1 MRNAEKVLAI
11 IRERGK
17 RGLPLEDAYR
27 QLFNPDLYL
36 RAYGRISR
44 NAGALTQGA
53 TSETA
58 DEMSLEKIG
67 LIIEAVRYER
77 YRWTPVRRTH
87 IPKRNGK
94 TRPLGIP
101 TWSDKLLQEV
111 IRSLLEAYYE
121 PQLSDHAHGFRPN
134 RGCHTALQE
143 VQHTWRGAKWFI
155 EGDIKGCFD
164 NIDHQVLV
172 SILGEKIHDN
182 RFLRLIENL
191 LKAGYLE
198 DWKRFPTFS
207 GTPQGGIVSPIL
219 ANIYLDRLDK
229 FVETVLLPAYNRGK
243 ARKTNLEYARVSH
256 QRRGHRQAGRVN
268 EAKAC
273 LRQMR
278 ALPSK
283 NQHDPAYRRLRYVR
297 YADDFLLGFAGP
309 KAEAQDIKAELTR
322 FLREQLKLELSPEK
336 TLITHATQEKARF
349 LGYDI
354 ASQRVDDKIGP
365 RNRRSNN
372 GSISL
377 RVPAEVVETLCNR
390 YKKAGKPI
398 HRVELTPLSDY
409 HITAH
414 YQSEYRGYVQYYALA
429 QNIGWLDKLRW
440 TMEGSLLKTL
450 ASKHK
455 VTVSRIAQR
464 YRSTVRTPYGLRSC
478 LAVTVEREG
487 KRPLVA
493 RFGGIALRPVPYAI
507 LEDQRVAKPRA
518 PRALLEQRLTA
529 NVCEWCGSTQQV
541 QVHHIRKLADLKEKG
556 RGPVPR
562 WKQVMSAMQRKT
574 LVVCHNCHRDI
585 HAGRPFRNPPFAAN
599 TSGEP
604 DDAKV
609 SSPVRG
615 GAIGKGAE

>member
-17 RGLPLEDAYR
+17 HGLPLEDAYR

-36 RAYGRISR
+36 RAYGKISR
-44 NAGALTQGA
+44 NAGAMTQGA

-58 DEMSLEKIG
+58 DGMSLEKIG
-67 LIIEAVRYER
+67 HIIEAVRYER

-121 PQLSDHAHGFRPN
+121 PQFSEHSHGFRPD

-143 VQHTWRGAKWFI
+143 VQRTWRGTKWLI

-164 NIDHQVLV
+164 NIDHKVLL

-198 DWKRFPTFS
+198 EWKRFPTFS

-219 ANIYLDRLDK
+219 ANIYLDQLDK
-229 FVETVLLPAYNRGK
+229 FVETALLPRFNRGK
-243 ARKTNLEYARVSH
+243 ARKTNTEYARVSH
-256 QRRGHRQAGRVN
+256 QRRWHRNAGRVE

-273 LRQMR
+273 LRQMHT
-278 ALPSK
+278 LPSK

-297 YADDFLLGFAGP
+297 YADDFLLSFAGP
-309 KAEAQDIKAELTR
+309 KAEAQEIKAELR
-322 FLREQLKLELSPEK
+322 QFLHEQLKLELSPEK
-336 TLITHATQEKARF
+336 TLITHATQENARF

-354 ASQRVDDKIGP
+354 ASQKVDDKIGP

-377 RVPAEVVETLCNR
+377 RVPAKVVEALCNR
-390 YKKAGKPI
+390 YKQAGKPI
-398 HRVELTPLSDY
+398 HRMELTPLSDY
-409 HITAH
+409 HITAQ

-429 QNIGWLDKLRW
+429 QNIGWFDKLRW

-455 VTVSRIAQR
+455 VTVSSIARR
-464 YRSTVRTPYGLRSC
+464 YHSTVATPCGLRSC
-478 LAVTVEREG
+478 LTVIVKREG
-487 KRPLVA
+487 KNPLVA
-493 RFGGIALRPVPYAI
+493 RFGGIPLRPVPYAT
-507 LEDQRVAKPRA
+507 LEDQQVAKPRA
-518 PRALLEQRLTA
+518 PRAILEQRLSA
-529 NVCEWCGSTQQV
+529 NACEWCGSTEQV
-541 QVHHIRKLADLKEKG
+541 QVHHIHKLADLKAKG
-556 RGPVPR
+556 RGPVPL

-574 LVVCHNCHRDI
+574 LVVCYSCHCDI
-585 HAGRPFRNPPFAAN
+585 HAGRPFRNPPRAAN
-599 TSGEP
+599 TTGEP

-615 GAIGKGAE
+615 GAVGKGAL